1 LKKINVVILG
11 GGGLLGSNLS
21 KNINKT
27 FEIYSYSKNKININQ
42 INKLKNIIIKTKPDY
57 LINCAAYTDVDK
69 CENNIKE
76 AYKINSLGP
85 KKISLLCKKFNITLI
100 HISTDYVFNKKKI
113 YKISEKEKENP
124 ISVYGKSKLIGEKEI
139 KKNLKKYIILR
150 TSWLYGNKKNNFLNK
165 IIKISKSKNLLNLIS
180 DQYSL
185 PTNVIN
191 LSRAIFAVIY
201 KIHRDKNKNY
211 YGTYHYSDAGRP
223 ISRYLFA
230 KEIFNLMYKNKQK
243 KVIIN
248 KIKSKFYYD
257 KNIRPKNSALSSN
270 KIYKIFVI
278 KNINWKYSLK
288 SFIKSNKGY
297 LL

>member
-1 LKKINVVILG
+1 MKKINVVILG

-150 TSWLYGNKKNNFLNK
+150 TSWLYGNKKK
-165 IIKISKSKNLLNLIS
+165 
-180 DQYSL
+180 
-185 PTNVIN
+185 
-191 LSRAIFAVIY
+191 
-201 KIHRDKNKNY
+201 
-211 YGTYHYSDAGRP
+211 
-223 ISRYLFA
+223 
-230 KEIFNLMYKNKQK
+230 
-243 KVIIN
+243 
-248 KIKSKFYYD
+248 
-257 KNIRPKNSALSSN
+257 
-270 KIYKIFVI
+270 
-278 KNINWKYSLK
+278 
-288 SFIKSNKGY
+288 
-297 LL
+297 